1 MARLYAQLCTL
12 LFAVLGLGGL
22 ALGDYGAIHH
32 GLHGG
37 NLGGLTL
44 MLTWWRDAIDIG
56 LLALFAYVGFV
67 AGRHTGRLLVYG
79 AGALL
84 LLLAAAGVAT
94 RSAGIGPLH
103 FPPAI
108 NILDAVLGLLAVLSA
123 LGTLEDPE
131 PRPLR

>member
-22 ALGDYGAIHH
+22 ALGDYGSIHH
-32 GLHGG
+32 GVHGG

-44 MLTWWRDAIDIG
+44 MLTWWRDLIDIG

-67 AGRHTGRLLVYG
+67 AGRRTGRLLVYG

-84 LLLAAAGVAT
+84 LLLAAAGIAT

-103 FPPAI
+103 FPLAI

-131 PRPLR
+131 PQPLR